1 MIFEEN
7 IHTTTGILKILGI
20 GKVSVMLEK
29 HLTNIEIPILSHT
42 PIESSFWNGTDV
54 GFIVACD
61 TEENAWENLKN
72 EINIAR
78 EHNVIIFPI
87 FISENTPDVTD
98 NIILLNPKH
107 FLNEIDIYSYI
118 GYSIKSIQ
126 LLISQPGCVNS
137 NLEDLRALFKGNGRV
152 AFEYY
157 KSNKGRYRAAQNA
170 LQMKAI
176 VGAPVIDAKIFI
188 LNIVTH
194 ENNISEMDLFDFIET
209 IHSKINDDC
218 TLIWNAISDEAL
230 TDKLHIYSWFKF

>member
-137 NLEDLRALFKGNGRV
+137 NLEDLRSLFKCNGRV

-157 KSNKGRYRAAQNA
+157 KSQTSQ
-170 LQMKAI
+170 L
-176 VGAPVIDAKIFI
+176 
-188 LNIVTH
+188 
-194 ENNISEMDLFDFIET
+194 
-209 IHSKINDDC
+209 
-218 TLIWNAISDEAL
+218 
-230 TDKLHIYSWFKF
+230 

>member
-1 MIFEEN
+1 MIFEES

-20 GKVSVMLEK
+20 GKVSIMLEK
-29 HLTNIEIPILSHT
+29 HLTHSEMPILSHT
-42 PIESSFWNGTDV
+42 PIESSFWNGIDV

-72 EINIAR
+72 EITIAR
-78 EHNVIIFPI
+78 EHNVITFPI
-87 FISENTPDVTD
+87 FISENIPDVTD
-98 NIILLNPKH
+98 NIILLNPNH

-126 LLISQPGCVNS
+126 LLMSQPGGGDS
-137 NLEDLRALFKGNGRV
+137 TFEDLRSLFKGNGRV

-157 KSNKGRYRAAQNA
+157 KSNEGRYCAAQNA

-176 VGAPVIDAKIFI
+176 VGAPVIDAKLFI
-188 LNIVTH
+188 LNIATH
-194 ENNISEMDLFDFIET
+194 ENNISEMELFDFIET
-209 IHSKINDDC
+209 IHSKINNDC
-218 TLIWNAISDEAL
+218 TLIWNVIGDETL

>member
-1 MIFEEN
+1 MIFEES

-20 GKVSVMLEK
+20 GKVSIMLEK
-29 HLTNIEIPILSHT
+29 HLTHSEMPILSHT
-42 PIESSFWNGTDV
+42 PIESSFWNGIDV

-72 EINIAR
+72 EITIAR
-78 EHNVIIFPI
+78 EHNVITFPI
-87 FISENTPDVTD
+87 FISENIPDVTD
-98 NIILLNPKH
+98 NIILLNPNH

-126 LLISQPGCVNS
+126 LLMSQPGRGDS
-137 NLEDLRALFKGNGRV
+137 TFEDLRSLFKGNGRV

-157 KSNKGRYRAAQNA
+157 KSNEGRYCAAQNA

-176 VGAPVIDAKIFI
+176 VGAPVIDAKLFI
-188 LNIVTH
+188 LNIATH
-194 ENNISEMDLFDFIET
+194 ENNISEMELFDFIET
-209 IHSKINDDC
+209 IHSKINNDC
-218 TLIWNAISDEAL
+218 TLIWNVIGDETL